1 MPPSDK
7 EQLKK
12 AIQAVIAAMM
22 ERKLR
27 RIFEED
33 PFDAEEHRLT
43 KPLYAALVP
52 MEIFKGSHFERRFVT
67 SFGSVWEDLALVA
80 AKSALGFSEKGYK
93 ITGVVK
99 QERLRR
105 IAEILNRLEFASKGK
120 ARARPDWDTELS
132 YILAGGGPDVA
143 VSVICDVF
151 AKNTTTNERF
161 AFEVKAPLPNSDQT
175 KVSKEKMLK
184 LYAMEPCQ
192 IDGAY
197 YALPY
202 KPYGK
207 REDYAWSFPA
217 RWFNMRKDAVV
228 LIGDDFWEKIGG
240 PGTYKTFVDA
250 VNEMGEMYRDRI
262 YREYLGIEP
271 PASAASQQL

>member
-1 MPPSDK
+1 VPPSDK

-202 KPYGK
+202 NPYGK